1 VAISGAANGPNWI
14 KRTENSPDTIASSVI
29 ADPLETSFDV
39 IKEGRLIRH
48 IVGLPSLLLH
58 PTMAL
63 CEWSQGNERTPIVT
77 NDSDHI
83 VTESAARIFA
93 DLADPQ
99 TINRL
104 DNGAWKA
111 PFWQALSDAGLPLA
125 WVPERLG
132 GAGATLAEGFAV
144 LGVAG
149 RFAVAV
155 PLAETLLAGW
165 LLTRAGV
172 AAPNGSM
179 TIAPSRP
186 SDRIIF
192 DNDGTLSGS
201 VIGIPFAAEAQ
212 HIAVLAHGEEGVV
225 VALVAASDCTICEGR
240 TLAGDPS
247 NIVRF
252 QRVKPLRYARAP
264 LGLDYTALMLMG
276 SVSRSVQT
284 AGALES
290 ILSLSV
296 SYANERV
303 AFERP
308 IGKFQA
314 VQHNLARLAG
324 ETAIALAAS
333 GSAASTIGQSDSFD
347 ETEFFEGAS
356 AKIRCA
362 EAATDGAAI
371 AHQVFGAI
379 GFTKEH
385 ILHRF
390 TLRILAWRDDFGSES
405 YWAAELGRHVAQEGA
420 DEFWPMVASR

>member
-1 VAISGAANGPNWI
+1 MVAG
-14 KRTENSPDTIASSVI
+14 KR
-29 ADPLETSFDV
+29 
-39 IKEGRLIRH
+39 KK
-48 IVGLPSLLLH
+48 
-58 PTMAL
+58 
-63 CEWSQGNERTPIVT
+63 QPIVT
-77 NDSDHI
+77 NDSDQI
-83 VTESAARIFA
+83 VTDSAARIFA

-104 DNGAWKA
+104 DDGAWKA
-111 PFWQALSDAGLPLA
+111 PFWRALADAGLPLA
-125 WVPERLG
+125 WVPGQLG
-132 GAGATLAEGFAV
+132 GAGASLADGFAV

-172 AAPNGSM
+172 AAPNGPM

-186 SDRIIF
+186 SDRIMF
-192 DNDGTLSGS
+192 DANDTLSGS
-201 VIGIPFAAEAQ
+201 AIGVPFASEAQ
-212 HIAVLAHGEEGVV
+212 HVAVLAQGEDGFV
-225 VALVAASDCTICEGR
+225 VALVAASDCTIGEGQ

-247 NIVRF
+247 NRVRF
-252 QRVKPLRYARAP
+252 QYVKPLRYARAP
-264 LGLDYTALMLMG
+264 FGLDHTALMLMG

-284 AGALES
+284 ASALES

-324 ETAIALAAS
+324 ETAAALAVS
-333 GSAASTIGQSDSFD
+333 GSAANTITQSDSFD
-347 ETEFFEGAS
+347 EAAFLEGAS

-362 EAATDGAAI
+362 EAATEGSAI

-385 ILHRF
+385 VLHRF
-390 TLRILAWRDDFGSES
+390 TLRTLAWRDDFGSES
-405 YWAAELGRHVAQEGA
+405 FWAAELGRHVARCGA
-420 DEFWPMVASR
+420 EEFWPMVASR